1 MKRKGYTRV
10 PNALITDTRL
20 SVGARLLYC
29 YIASKPPGSWKFSL
43 ENVAREMVMSKD
55 YVNRLLQEL
64 EALHLLKRERIRNA
78 NGRLGASSYTLT
90 KYADTKLGETKLGDT
105 KLGENVP
112 LVRLNNSNT
121 DLNKTECESG
131 DKSPAHTQD
140 DLKKFF
146 LSKAKE
152 AQSTVGASDD
162 TMIKFASY
170 WMQRTENGRMLWQTK
185 RTFDFAARLKIWVKN
200 EIRPN

>member
-29 YIASKPPGSWKFSL
+29 YIASRPPGWKFKAEVIYQILGVCHST
-43 ENVAREMVMSKD
+43 AKG
-55 YVNRLLQEL
+55 YVNEL
-64 EALHLLKRERIRNA
+64 EALGYITREQQRGEH
-78 NGRLGASSYTLT
+78 GRFGSTKFTVVNFSDGGATDGGAT
-90 KYADTKLGETKLGDT
+90 DGGEIADIII
-105 KLGENVP
+105 
-112 LVRLNNSNT
+112 LNNSNT

-131 DKSPAHTQD
+131 DKSPGHTQD

-152 AQSTVGASDD
+152 AQSTIGASDD

>member
-29 YIASKPPGSWKFSL
+29 YIASRPPGWKFSPPIM
-43 ENVAREMVMSKD
+43 AHEMGIGGDWLKT
-55 YVNRLLQEL
+55 LLREL
-64 EALHLLKRERIRNA
+64 EALHLLKRERLRGA
-78 NGRLGASSYTLT
+78 DGRWGASSYTLT
-90 KYADTKLGETKLGDT
+90 KVVNTNVGETNV
-105 KLGENVP
+105 GETNVGETAP
-112 LVRLNNSNT
+112 LIILNNSNT

-131 DKSPAHTQD
+131 DKSPGHTQD

-170 WMQRTENGRMLWQTK
+170 WMQRTEGGRMLWQTK